1 MRSDP
6 VHAVE
11 GLNQRV
17 QALRDKSIRFKTLRD
32 RLQRDLRDKEAE
44 IGVLSARIERLT
56 KVGELFRTL
65 MDMLVVEQVRSVENI
80 VTEGFKSIFHDQK
93 LSFESDIG
101 PKYNKISVDFHIREG
116 DKDNPLSIRGR
127 PLEAF
132 GGGPCSVA
140 SLVLRVLTV
149 MRLGRW
155 PLFVLDEAL
164 GAVSE
169 EYSEETAHFLRDLS
183 EKMGIDIMLVT
194 QTQKQSFCD
203 QATWAYKCS
212 QEVKEDGT
220 RHLTLRGLKRGT
232 L

>member
-1 MRSDP
+1 MRGDQ

-11 GLNQRV
+11 GLSQRV
-17 QALRDKSIRFKTLRD
+17 QDLRGKAIRLKALRDKLRTDLRD
-32 RLQRDLRDKEAE
+32 REVE
-44 IGVLSARIERLT
+44 VGELSARIEKLT

-65 MDMLVVEQVRSVENI
+65 MDLLVVEQVRSVESI
-80 VTEGFKSIFHDQK
+80 VTEGFRSIFHDQD

-116 DKDNPLSIRGR
+116 GKDNPLSIRGR
-127 PLEAF
+127 PLDAF

-155 PLFVLDEAL
+155 PMFILDEAL

-169 EYSEETAHFLRDLS
+169 EYSEGTAKFLKDLS
-183 EKMGIDIMLVT
+183 DKMGVDILLVT

-203 QATWAYKCS
+203 QATSAYKCS
-212 QEVKEDGT
+212 QEVKEGGT
-220 RHLTLRGLKRGT
+220 RHLTLRPLKRGA